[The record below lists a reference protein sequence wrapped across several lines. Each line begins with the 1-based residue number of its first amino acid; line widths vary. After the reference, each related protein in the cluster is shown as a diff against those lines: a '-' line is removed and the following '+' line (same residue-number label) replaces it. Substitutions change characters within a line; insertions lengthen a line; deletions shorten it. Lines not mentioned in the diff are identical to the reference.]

1 MSDEIFYTVNPDD
14 FIGYEEQFYEKGGV
28 GVKKGRDEKKG
39 KKTIKAIK
47 DEQVNKF
54 ENDRKAKVKKS
65 IIMVVSEFPKLK
77 TQQEAQIFADK
88 YTHWVNDNLN
98 KEELDLNSETEFDT
112 SSSSGPGGQ
121 NVNKRST
128 KVSLRHTPTNI
139 RSECDTNR
147 NQLRNREEAERLLEN
162 RVRSHLDDWREY
174 LGENILTSEALFNL
188 VS

>member
-1 MSDEIFYTVNPDD
+1 MTLNSVNPEDYID
-14 FIGYEEQFYEKGGV
+14 FEEQFHAKGG
-28 GVKKGRDEKKG
+28 GGGKKSSDGKKG

-54 ENDRKAKVKKS
+54 ENDRKAQVKKS

-77 TQQEAQIFADK
+77 TEQEGQIFADK
-88 YTHWVNDNLN
+88 YTHWVNENLN
-98 KEELDLNSETEFDT
+98 KEELDLNSETDFDT

-162 RVRSHLDDWREY
+162 RVKNHLDDWREY
-174 LGENILTSEALFNL
+174 LRENILTSETLFNL
-188 VS
+188 IS